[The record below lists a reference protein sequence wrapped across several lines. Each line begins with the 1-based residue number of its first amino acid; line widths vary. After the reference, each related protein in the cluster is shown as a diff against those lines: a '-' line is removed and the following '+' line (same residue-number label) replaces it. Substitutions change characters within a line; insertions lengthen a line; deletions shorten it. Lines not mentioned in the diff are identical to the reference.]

1 MIIPAPSPVPASE
14 PTAPRC
20 SRFLSALRAV
30 SIMSCPAVPRKVA
43 TIAKPQASLSR
54 AGSYSPDA
62 AGAVLNRSNGD

>member
-1 MIIPAPSPVPASE
+1 MIPAPSPVPASE

-20 SRFLSALRAV
+20 SRLRRALSAV

-43 TIAKPQASLSR
+43 TMASPQASLSR
-54 AGSYSPDA
+54 AGSYRPDA